1 MHRFVFLLA
10 ISGNNYL
17 CSCHNKV
24 CWFVW
29 EMKCKQILIYLF
41 IYCCWQSLSW
51 YCLISAEKCLWN
63 IIQQYYIIYIDHSS
77 CATTTGLNKRCH
89 RNMKAKQ
96 DKPLEKS
103 STVLPVMIAKLLS
116 LDAQNKGSENTT
128 KHFLPVKTR
137 LVLHLFILKA
147 MLHLLCGMQ
156 KRRLFSSAEKRKFS
170 LCSPWIPS

>member
-63 IIQQYYIIYIDHSS
+63 IIQQYYIIHIDHSS
-77 CATTTGLNKRCH
+77 CANHH
-89 RNMKAKQ
+89 RPKQKMPLKHESHARQTAEEKFNSSSSHDSKAPQLWCPKQ
-96 DKPLEKS
+96 RLRKYHKA
-103 STVLPVMIAKLLS
+103 LPACKNTSCSAS
-116 LDAQNKGSENTT
+116 LYT
-128 KHFLPVKTR
+128 
-137 LVLHLFILKA
+137 
-147 MLHLLCGMQ
+147 
-156 KRRLFSSAEKRKFS
+156 
-170 LCSPWIPS
+170 